1 MNLTLNVAGS
11 VLDWLP
17 ALVLAVAAWVTFSS
31 PLVVAAAGGER
42 TSFLVL
48 EQLAAAV
55 PSVVVLMRRP
65 SHLGLEL
72 SPRRPLL
79 LDGYQALRRRELAM
93 VAARV

>member
-11 VLDWLP
+11 VLDWWLP
-17 ALVLAVAAWVTFSS
+17 ALVLTVAAWVTFSS

-42 TSFLVL
+42 TFFLVL

-72 SPRRPLL
+72 SPWRPLL
-79 LDGYQALRRRELAM
+79 LDGYQALRR
-93 VAARV
+93 